1 MQSDNDEQIVPENA
15 APAGAHTAEVPAGQP
30 VARRGART
38 PARRT
43 AASRKARDEAI
54 QRDDEE
60 RIAPDR
66 GAAAVVRRA
75 PISIV
80 DAVSGSRP
88 GRLLGEILEG
98 KGKLTVDE
106 VDRILQLQRES
117 GLRFGETA
125 VGAGLLDETDLQLA
139 LAEQFGFPCVLPEQE
154 RVDPDVIA
162 AYRPFDP
169 RVETFRAL
177 RAQLTLRWLDAAPG
191 GRTIAVVSPEH
202 GEGRSYIA
210 ANLAVVFAQLG
221 ARTVLIDADMRNPR
235 QHALFKLPNRS
246 GLSAILAGRGE
257 PGSIQRVEP
266 FEALSVITAGATPPN
281 PQELLARPAFAELLQ
296 ELTKVFYVVIVDTPP
311 GVGVADVQFICR
323 SAGAALMVLRR
334 HHTRARSAARLLDQL
349 GPTRATLVGTVL
361 NEF

>member
-1 MQSDNDEQIVPENA
+1 MQTDNDEQIAPENA
-15 APAGAHTAEVPAGQP
+15 APAGTHGAAEPAEQRP
-30 VARRGART
+30 SRRSARP

-43 AASRKARDEAI
+43 AASRKAREEAI
-54 QRDDEE
+54 PPDDDDQ
-60 RIAPDR
+60 AVPDR
-66 GAAAVVRRA
+66 DAAVVRRR

-88 GRLLGEILEG
+88 GRLLGEILVS
-98 KGKLTVDE
+98 KGRLTVDE
-106 VDRILQLQRES
+106 VERILQLQGES

-125 VGAGLLDETDLQLA
+125 VKAGLLDEADLQIA
-139 LAEQFGFPCVLPEQE
+139 LAEQFGFPCVRPEQE

-246 GLSAILAGRGE
+246 GLSAILSGRGE
-257 PGSIQRVEP
+257 TESIQRVEP

-296 ELTKVFYVVIVDTPP
+296 ELARVFYVVIVDTPP
-311 GVGVADVQFICR
+311 GMGVADVQFICR
-323 SAGAALMVLRR
+323 NAGAALMVLRKNQ
-334 HHTRARSAARLLDQL
+334 TRARAATRLLDDL

>member
-1 MQSDNDEQIVPENA
+1 MQTHNDEQIAPENE
-15 APAGAHTAEVPAGQP
+15 APAGTHGAAEPAEQRP
-30 VARRGART
+30 SRRSARP

-43 AASRKARDEAI
+43 AASRKAREEAI
-54 QRDDEE
+54 RPDDDEQ
-60 RIAPDR
+60 AVPDR
-66 GAAAVVRRA
+66 DAATVARRR

-88 GRLLGEILEG
+88 GRLLGEILVS
-98 KGKLTVDE
+98 KGRLTVDE
-106 VDRILQLQRES
+106 VERILQLQGES
-117 GLRFGETA
+117 DLRFGETA
-125 VGAGLLDETDLQLA
+125 VKAGLLDETDLQIA
-139 LAEQFGFPCVLPEQE
+139 LAEQFGFPCVRPEQE

-177 RAQLTLRWLDAAPG
+177 RAQLTLRWLDATPG

-202 GEGRSYIA
+202 GEGRSYIT

-246 GLSAILAGRGE
+246 GLSAILSGRGDTE
-257 PGSIQRVEP
+257 SVQRVEP

-281 PQELLARPAFAELLQ
+281 PQELLARPAFSELLQ
-296 ELTKVFYVVIVDTPP
+296 ELARVFYVVIVDTPP

-323 SAGAALMVLRR
+323 SAGAALMVLRKNR
-334 HHTRARSAARLLDQL
+334 TRARSAARLLDDL